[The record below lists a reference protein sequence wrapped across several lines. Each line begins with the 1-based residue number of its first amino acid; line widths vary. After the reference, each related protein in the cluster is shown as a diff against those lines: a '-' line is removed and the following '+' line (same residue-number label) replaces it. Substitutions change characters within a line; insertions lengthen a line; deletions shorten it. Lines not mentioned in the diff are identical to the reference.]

1 MSGSGGRHTRQGSS
15 TAVKVGLHGH
25 PLNPIPHHHHN
36 TGNLSSREVVV
47 EAGNSDPRSDGLAG
61 RTPSPTPSELRE
73 LKPAANSWGS
83 SRERLWFF
91 AAVLILIALIA
102 LTWIY
107 DKQIVR
113 ALAPAATW
121 LHDTP
126 GAFAIPMAIL
136 IVISFPPLFG
146 HAIVAILCGFV
157 WGLGT
162 GFGIVA
168 GGTFLGEIGLFYA
181 SKFFFRTRGE
191 KLERTNISHACIAQ
205 VVRDGGIRIVLIA
218 RLSAIPAQTTTTIF
232 STCGVGIILFATSTF
247 LSLPKQALGVYLGVI
262 LLRSRSEARSSTER
276 IVTSVVLAV
285 ILLIT
290 AVATWYI
297 SRRMDRAKPQ
307 VIYKR
312 RKARQAKLTQ
322 ASSAP
327 THPYLAAAS
336 GNGQSIM
343 GSESTIMFNYSKDN
357 LRDQN
362 PRQAGSSQL
371 ALLPPMEASQPRR
384 PFP

>member
-1 MSGSGGRHTRQGSS
+1 MSGSGGHHTRQGSS

-25 PLNPIPHHHHN
+25 SLNPTPYHHHHN
-36 TGNLSSREVVV
+36 TGNVTSREVV

-73 LKPAANSWGS
+73 LKPAANGWGT

-91 AAVLILIALIA
+91 AAIIILIALIA
-102 LTWIY
+102 LAWIY

-113 ALAPAATW
+113 TLAPAATW

-126 GAFAIPMAIL
+126 GAFAIPMAVL

-146 HAIVAILCGFV
+146 HAVVAILCGFV
-157 WGLGT
+157 WGLGI

-168 GGTFLGEIGLFYA
+168 GGTFLGEIGHFYA
-181 SKFFFRTRGE
+181 SKLVFRTRGE
-191 KLERTNISHACIAQ
+191 KLERTNISHACLAQ
-205 VVRDGGIRIVLIA
+205 VVRDGGIRITLIA
-218 RLSAIPAQTTTTIF
+218 RLSAIPAQTTTTVF
-232 STCGVGIILFATSTF
+232 STCGVGIIIFAISTL
-247 LSLPKQALGVYLGVI
+247 LSMPKQALGVYLGVI
-262 LLRSRSEARSSTER
+262 LLRSRFETRSSTER

-285 ILLIT
+285 TMLIT

-297 SRRMDRAKPQ
+297 GRQMDRTKPQ

-312 RKARQAKLTQ
+312 RKARQARLTQ
-322 ASSAP
+322 ASSP
-327 THPYLAAAS
+327 THPYLMAAS
-336 GNGQSIM
+336 GNGQSTM
-343 GSESTIMFNYSKDN
+343 GSESTVMFNPSNDN

-362 PRQAGSSQL
+362 SRQAGSSQL
-371 ALLPPMEASQPRR
+371 ALLPPVEAPQPRR

>member
-1 MSGSGGRHTRQGSS
+1 MSGPGGRHTRQGSS

-25 PLNPIPHHHHN
+25 PLNPIPHRHHHN
-36 TGNLSSREVVV
+36 AGNVSSREVV

-73 LKPAANSWGS
+73 LKPAANGWGN

-91 AAVLILIALIA
+91 VAVVILIALIA
-102 LTWIY
+102 LAWIY

-113 ALAPAATW
+113 TLAPAATW

-126 GAFAIPMAIL
+126 GAFAIPIAVL

-146 HAIVAILCGFV
+146 HTIVALLCGFV
-157 WGLGT
+157 WGLGI

-168 GGTFLGEIGLFYA
+168 GGTFLGDIGLFYA
-181 SKFFFRTRGE
+181 SKFFFRTRDE
-191 KLERTNISHACIAQ
+191 KPELTNISHACLAQ
-205 VVRDGGIRIVLIA
+205 VVRDGSIRIALIA
-218 RLSAIPAQTTTTIF
+218 RLSAIPAQTTTPIF
-232 STCGVGIILFATSTF
+232 STCG
-247 LSLPKQALGVYLGVI
+247 QALGVYLGVI
-262 LLRSRSEARSSTER
+262 LLRSRSEMRSSTER

-297 SRRMDRAKPQ
+297 GRQMDRAKPQ

-322 ASSAP
+322 ASSST
-327 THPYLAAAS
+327 THPYLTAAS
-336 GNGQSIM
+336 GNGPSIM
-343 GSESTIMFNYSKDN
+343 GSESTIMFNSSNDN